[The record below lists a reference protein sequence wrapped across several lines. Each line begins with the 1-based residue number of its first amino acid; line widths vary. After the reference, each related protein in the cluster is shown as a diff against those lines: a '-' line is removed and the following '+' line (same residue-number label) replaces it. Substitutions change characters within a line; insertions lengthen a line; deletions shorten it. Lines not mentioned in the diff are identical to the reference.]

1 MLSLPLLIGSFT
13 AGVLMFLAP
22 CTLPI
27 VPGYLAFI
35 AAVPRGASGRGL
47 KSKVFF
53 NALAYVIGFSIVFIL
68 LGTFAASIGAA
79 LGPWRYYVAQA
90 GGLLI
95 ILFGLTMLGI
105 FRIPF
110 LSREFH
116 LRLPSFLT
124 LGRPESS
131 FLIGVLFA
139 LGWSPCI
146 GPLLGSILFLASVS
160 ATAGQGALLLAIFSL
175 GLAIPF
181 LVLALALERSQQV
194 VAGMSRAS
202 GVLSIIGGVILVV
215 LGLLM
220 LTNNMGLIVQWSVGA
235 SWQDALL
242 KYL

>member
-35 AAVPRGASGRGL
+35 SGGAGE
-47 KSKVFF
+47 KKVFL
-53 NALAYVIGFSIVFIL
+53 NALAYVIGFSVIFIL
-68 LGTFAASIGAA
+68 LGTFAAFAGAA
-79 LGPWRYYVAQA
+79 LGPWRYYLAQA

-95 ILFGLTMLGI
+95 ILFGLTMLGV

-116 LRLPSFLT
+116 MRLPSFLT

-131 FLIGVLFA
+131 FLIGMLFA

-160 ATAGQGALLLAIFSL
+160 ATAGQGALLLGIFSL
-175 GLAIPF
+175 GLAVPF
-181 LVLALALERSQQV
+181 LVLALVIERAQGV
-194 VAGMSRAS
+194 VARMSRAA
-202 GVLSIIGGVILVV
+202 GWLSIIGGVILIL
-215 LGLLM
+215 LGILM
-220 LTNNMGLIVQWSVGA
+220 LTNNMGWLVEWSVGSA
-235 SWQDALL
+235 WQNALL

>member
-1 MLSLPLLIGSFT
+1 MLSLPLIIGSFT

-35 AAVPRGASGRGL
+35 SGGAGQ
-47 KSKVFF
+47 KKVFL

-68 LGTFAASIGAA
+68 LGTFAAFVGAA
-79 LGPWRYYVAQA
+79 LGPWRYYLAQA

-105 FRIPF
+105 WRIPIF
-110 LSREFH
+110 SREFH
-116 LRLPSFLT
+116 PRLPSFLT
-124 LGRPESS
+124 LGKPQSS
-131 FLIGVLFA
+131 FLIGILFA

-146 GPLLGSILFLASVS
+146 GPLLGSILFIASVS

-181 LVLALALERSQQV
+181 LLIALIIERAQKIVS
-194 VAGMSRAS
+194 GMGRAS
-202 GVLSIIGGVILVV
+202 QWLSIIGGIILIL

-220 LTNNMGLIVQWSVGA
+220 LTGNLGLLVQWTTNSP
-235 SWQDALL
+235 WQNALL
-242 KYL
+242 RYL